1 MQIITLTSDLG
12 ITDHYVAA
20 IKGSILSHVSDVN
33 LVDITH
39 HVKAFDIAQA
49 SYFVKNCFENFPSG
63 TIHLIGVD
71 CEPIIN
77 FGAKEHSS
85 LPAILL
91 YKGHY
96 FVSNDNGIFSLL
108 VGENQF
114 EDFWYVDDVLSN
126 PNAFLFPL
134 KNILVPIVCK
144 IAQKVD
150 INTFASKEERFNR
163 KVTINPIIENN
174 LIIGNVTHIDH
185 YGNLITNIDKTLFER
200 YGKDIPFTIFFRRKE
215 YFIDEISK
223 TYSEVPDGE
232 KLALFNSNNVL
243 EIAINRGTT
252 SQHGGANA
260 LFGLGVGDSVRIEFT
275 PRGSKETLESLF

>member
-12 ITDHYVAA
+12 VTDHYLAV
-20 IKGSILSHVSDVN
+20 IKGSILSLVSDATI
-33 LVDITH
+33 VDITH
-39 HVKAFDIAQA
+39 NVKAFDIAQA
-49 SYFVKNCFENFPSG
+49 SFFIKNCFESFPAG

-71 CEPIIN
+71 CEPILN

-85 LPAILL
+85 IPAILL

-96 FVSNDNGIFSLL
+96 FVSNDNGIFSLI
-108 VGENQF
+108 VEEDQF
-114 EDFWYVDDVLSN
+114 EGFWTVDDVLSN

-144 IAQKVD
+144 LAQKVD
-150 INTFASKEERFNR
+150 IKTFASEEERFNR
-163 KVTINPIIENN
+163 KVTINPVIDSN
-174 LIIGNVTHIDH
+174 LIIGNIIHVDH
-185 YGNLITNIDKTLFER
+185 YGNLITNIDKELFER
-200 YGKDIPFTIFFRRKE
+200 YGKDIPFTIYFRRKE

-260 LFGLGVGDSVRIEFT
+260 LFGLGVGDSIRIEFS
-275 PRGSKETLESLF
+275 PRGSKDTLESLF